1 MTQPSEYLYKPPAE
15 TASLM
20 GLQQNQMKQMTQNQE
35 KKMGTFI
42 DEMRQNYITQQ
53 NANQVP

>member
-1 MTQPSEYLYKPPAE
+1 
-15 TASLM
+15 M
-20 GLQQNQMKQMTQNQE
+20 GLQQDQMKKMTQNQE